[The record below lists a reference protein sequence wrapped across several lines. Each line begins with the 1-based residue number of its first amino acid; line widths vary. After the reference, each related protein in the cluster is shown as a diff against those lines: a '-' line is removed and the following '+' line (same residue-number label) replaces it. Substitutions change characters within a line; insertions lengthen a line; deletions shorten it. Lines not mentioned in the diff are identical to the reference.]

1 MNAIQCCN
9 ISGTINDTNR
19 ESCTLI
25 IVDFSLGILEI
36 ATRFTRFKIS
46 GISMDGRI
54 LVELKDCSITFVGLV
69 GLQLPCMVSRASPS
83 SPFAR
88 LRSLGFLF
96 NMSTSTLNK
105 HFAFSPENLA
115 QGRYHTLISNLFHHV
130 GKISAWF

>member
-1 MNAIQCCN
+1 M
-9 ISGTINDTNR
+9 
-19 ESCTLI
+19 
-25 IVDFSLGILEI
+25 DFSFGILDVV
-36 ATRFTRFKIS
+36 TRFTRFKIS
-46 GISMDGRI
+46 RISMDGRI